1 MKNKKGL
8 LKVTALAV
16 AGCLFTL
23 SMHVNAFAEEA
34 VGEEDSTITKEEQ
47 NDFEILRWEIGNMGM
62 DGEIQTEDSEADS
75 YGIMTYTS

>member
-8 LKVTALAV
+8 SKVTALAV

-34 VGEEDSTITKEEQ
+34 TGEQKDDVEMTEEELQ
-47 NDFEILRWEIGNMGM
+47 EQW
-62 DGEIQTEDSEADS
+62 
-75 YGIMTYTS
+75 